1 MNEHRPCTWNMISEL
16 DSHIS
21 QSSAISV
28 EHRPSILFKG
38 QEVNKAVVV

>member
-1 MNEHRPCTWNMISEL
+1 MISEL

-28 EHRPSILFKG
+28 EHRPQYLLYKG

>member
-1 MNEHRPCTWNMISEL
+1 MISEL

-28 EHRPSILFKG
+28 EHRPQYKG